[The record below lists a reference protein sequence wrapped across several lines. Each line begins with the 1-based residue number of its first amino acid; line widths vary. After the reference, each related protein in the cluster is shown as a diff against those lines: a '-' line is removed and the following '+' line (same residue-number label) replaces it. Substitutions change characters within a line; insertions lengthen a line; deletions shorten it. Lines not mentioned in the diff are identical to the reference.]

1 MALAPFLLFVPLP
14 PFPQRLFWS
23 TIRALFFVSC
33 CGQKHCP
40 VDAINGMTV
49 AAVVAAATDAAFD
62 LFLPR
67 AFPLWSAS
75 LPKYTLM

>member
-1 MALAPFLLFVPLP
+1 MALAPFLLFVPP
-14 PFPQRLFWS
+14 PFSAAFVLVNDS
-23 TIRALFFVSC
+23 RAVFVSC
-33 CGQKHCP
+33 CGQGHCP

-75 LPKYTLM
+75 LSKYTLI